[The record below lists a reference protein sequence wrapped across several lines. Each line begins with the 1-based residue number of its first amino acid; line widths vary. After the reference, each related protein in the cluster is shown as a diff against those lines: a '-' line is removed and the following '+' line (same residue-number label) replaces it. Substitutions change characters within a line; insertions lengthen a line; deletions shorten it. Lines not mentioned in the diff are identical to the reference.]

1 MQKEGFS
8 GLDGRTSI
16 FDWCKV
22 PALEHPDP
30 KVLARYEDIL
40 FWSKH
45 PAFAQGKTYDLCYC
59 QGAGFDPDRHFAF
72 ARAWGHES
80 FLVIANFGH
89 TQEITVH
96 IPTTYN
102 SLDAR
107 LVVRRKVCWF
117 SSAFRASRLTGSI
130 IGSIRFR
137 TVFVSLK

>member
-45 PAFAQGKTYDLCYC
+45 PAFSQGGTYDLCYC
-59 QGAGFDPDRHFAF
+59 QSEGFDKDRHFAF
-72 ARAWGHES
+72 ARAWEHES

-96 IPTTYN
+96 IPEEAQQYLGVQLAQTEFKEKVPEKDYV
-102 SLDAR
+102 
-107 LVVRRKVCWF
+107 LVKL
-117 SSAFRASRLTGSI
+117 S
-130 IGSIRFR
+130 
-137 TVFVSLK
+137 